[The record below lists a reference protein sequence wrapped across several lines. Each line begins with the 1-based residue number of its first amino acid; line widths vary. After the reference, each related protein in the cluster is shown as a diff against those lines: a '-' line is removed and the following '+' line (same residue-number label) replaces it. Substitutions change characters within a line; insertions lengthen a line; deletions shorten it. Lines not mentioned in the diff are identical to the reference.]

1 MDNNYNMDDK
11 FKIEDNNKEDEIE
24 VLELWEPHADEIL
37 DAKDRH
43 VKWSKKTTNRVVIL
57 LVALAALLLMWY
69 AVFAQPLASNNK
81 QYQKEGVWD
90 IQFTDMQD
98 ISTNKGLATGSYSF
112 DKDIATFNVTFTEPG
127 EEIVYEL
134 LIENKGELD
143 VVVASINVVP
153 EVIEN
158 DVITYKVEN
167 IAEGDRLDSK
177 EKRKMKFS
185 IKYNGSGTHDEKFSK
200 EITIHINYDQA

>member
-43 VKWSKKTTNRVVIL
+43 VKWSKKTTNWVVIL

-90 IQFTDMQD
+90 IQFVDMQD

-185 IKYNGSGTHDEKFSK
+185 IKYNGSGIHDEKFSK

>member
-1 MDNNYNMDDK
+1 MLRY
-11 FKIEDNNKEDEIE
+11 
-24 VLELWEPHADEIL
+24 
-37 DAKDRH
+37 
-43 VKWSKKTTNRVVIL
+43 
-57 LVALAALLLMWY
+57 
-69 AVFAQPLASNNK
+69 K

-90 IQFTDMQD
+90 IQFVDMQD

-185 IKYNGSGTHDEKFSK
+185 IKYNGSGIHDEKFSK